1 MGGTAGTGAAAARR
15 ERAVT
20 APTGRRRVAVLV
32 PMRMELAPLATPLGL
47 RRVGARRERAYTG
60 ALGGLEIAAAITGI
74 GTRAAARTAERVL
87 DAGAVERVVVVGVAG
102 GIGPGVAVGDL
113 VAPELVIDLSTGAE
127 HRPTPLGVAAPRGAL
142 ATSDR
147 LLTDPAEAADLARR
161 GVVAID
167 METAAVAA
175 VCEQRGCAWSVLRA
189 ISDRADDGS
198 TDEAVLG
205 LAGPDGGGDPWAVAR
220 FLLTRPWRVPQLVR
234 LGRDA
239 RHAAE
244 TAAAA
249 AVHALATL

>member
-1 MGGTAGTGAAAARR
+1 M
-15 ERAVT
+15 T
-20 APTGRRRVAVLV
+20 APTGGRRVAVLA
-32 PMRMELAPLATPLGL
+32 PMRMELAPLVRPLGL
-47 RRVGARRERAYTG
+47 RRVGARRERGYAG
-60 ALGGLEIAAAITGI
+60 ALGGLEIVAAVTGI
-74 GTRAAARTAERVL
+74 GTGAAARAAERAL
-87 DAGAVERVVVVGVAG
+87 DAGAVERVLVVGIAG
-102 GIGPGVAVGDL
+102 GIGPSVAVGDL
-113 VAPELVIDLSTGAE
+113 VAPERVIDLATGAE
-127 HRPTPLGVAAPRGAL
+127 HRPTPLGVASPRGAL

-147 LLTDPAEAADLARR
+147 LLADPAEAAALARR

-175 VCEQRGCAWSVLRA
+175 VCARRGVPWSVVRA

-205 LAGPDGGGDPWAVAR
+205 LAGPDGGGGAFAVAR

-239 RHAAE
+239 RRAAQ

-249 AVHALATL
+249 AVQALATL